1 MARQNRGVSSK
12 ALRLFWKP
20 MGAVNPA
27 HTSIL
32 QQWLNQNAKGIDI
45 ATFIHSSEYAKKHT
59 QALNFL
65 YGLRE

>member
-1 MARQNRGVSSK
+1 
-12 ALRLFWKP
+12 

-32 QQWLNQNAKGIDI
+32 QQWLDENAKGIDI
-45 ATFIHSSEYAKKHT
+45 ATFIHSSECAKRHT

-65 YGLRE
+65 YGLRK

>member
-1 MARQNRGVSSK
+1 MARQNHGVAGK

-20 MGAVNPA
+20 MGVANPA

-32 QQWLNQNAKGIDI
+32 QQWLDHNAKGIDI
-45 ATFIHSSEYAKKHT
+45 ATFIHSSEYAKRHT

-65 YGLRE
+65 SGLRR

>member
-1 MARQNRGVSSK
+1 
-12 ALRLFWKP
+12 

-27 HTSIL
+27 HNTIL
-32 QQWLNQNAKGIDI
+32 QQWLDQNAKGIDI
-45 ATFIHSSEYAKKHT
+45 ATFIHSGEYAKKHT